1 MFCPN
6 CGQTLA
12 EGSRFCANC
21 GNNLTANQVNLA
33 ADYQAVS
40 TMQQYQL
47 QKSAARQSEL
57 RVLDSLIMHFSQKQE
72 QYDNYDMACEAVSH
86 YSRGARKGLIVWGA
100 ILAVVGFILLLADAA
115 PASVSF
121 LLFLLPGLFMIFGGI
136 MVLVA
141 NKKNYQNALNAWQQ
155 LSDDLCA
162 HYAAYPNC
170 PVGPEYSNPQILQVL
185 RNTLQSGRADTIKEC
200 LNLMIADANQRAMEK
215 YLEEIQHNV
224 EQIQSSARQSA
235 RANTASAIFLAAS
248 FFR

>member
-12 EGSRFCANC
+12 DGAHFCANC

-33 ADYQAVS
+33 TDYQAVS

-72 QYDNYDMACEAVSH
+72 QYDNYDIACEAVSH
-86 YSRGARKGLIVWGA
+86 YGRGARKGAIIWGA
-100 ILAVVGFILLLADAA
+100 ILAVIGFILLLSDAA
-115 PASVSF
+115 PVSVS
-121 LLFLLPGLFMIFGGI
+121 LLLLLLPGLFMLFGGI
-136 MVLVA
+136 MMQVA
-141 NKKNYQNALNAWQQ
+141 NKKNYQHALNAWQQ

-170 PVGPEYSNPQILQVL
+170 PVGPEYSNPQILRAL

-200 LNLMIADANQRAMEK
+200 LNLMIADANQRAMEN
-215 YLEEIQHNV
+215 YLNEIQHNV
-224 EQIQSSARQSA
+224 EQIQRNAEQSA

>member
-6 CGQTLA
+6 CGHTLA
-12 EGSRFCANC
+12 DGARFCVNC
-21 GNNLTANQVNLA
+21 GSNLAVNQANLA
-33 ADYQAVS
+33 ADYQTVS

-47 QKSAARQSEL
+47 HKSAARQSEL
-57 RVLDSLIMHFSQKQE
+57 RVLDHLIMHFSQKQT
-72 QYDNYDMACEAVSH
+72 QYDNYDTACEAVSH

-100 ILAVVGFILLLADAA
+100 ILAACGFIFLLSTADPDVSGLAA
-115 PASVSF
+115 VGL

-136 MVLVA
+136 IMQVA
-141 NKKNYQNALNAWQQ
+141 NKKNYQQALNAWQQ
-155 LSDDLCA
+155 LSDELCA

-170 PVGPEYSNPQILQVL
+170 PVGPEYSNPQILQAL

-200 LNLMIADANQRAMEK
+200 LNLMVADANQRAMEN
-215 YLEEIQHNV
+215 YLADIQR
-224 EQIQSSARQSA
+224 SAQQSA